1 MVGTV
6 EHRCEKKMQGVLVG
20 KYERMRP
27 LGRFRHRVGDDK
39 KKMDLKEVYDMMA
52 ETRFCGSGYGQV
64 EGSCKYSDEA
74 SGSVKWRKFLDQ
86 LRN

>member
-1 MVGTV
+1 M
-6 EHRCEKKMQGVLVG
+6 E
-20 KYERMRP
+20 
-27 LGRFRHRVGDDK
+27 
-39 KKMDLKEVYDMMA
+39 DMMA

-74 SGSVKWRKFLDQ
+74 SGSVKCGKFLDQ